1 MFRKIVSVAVLAAV
15 AGVTVS
21 HAQTVSQLGGPS
33 ELPPAGFKGQMYVD
47 SRGCVFLRAG
57 LNGAVN
63 WVPRVNRDRKA
74 LCGYPPTLATLG
86 KPVPVEPDPVP
97 EADTAPVVA
106 TLKPLPPAPKATGK
120 PMDTVA
126 SLTTPPKI
134 RAVTP
139 AKPISPELAKALPAP
154 IAPPAAVMM
163 AQAPVVRA
171 PQPVVMAA
179 TQGAT
184 GNKIGC
190 YSSAPVAQVVALSN
204 GGSAVLCTRGDGSL
218 DGARAPIYAKVAM
231 GEGNR
236 SGAGIYAPGAG
247 AQVAA
252 QVGRAVADP
261 VLLPAVPGVAAVVG
275 VNPATLPDVVV
286 PQGYK
291 LAWEDDRLNPYRGLG
306 TAEGQAA
313 QDQIWTRQ
321 VPARLQQQTAQAPVV
336 VVRPQVQVSTKTE
349 PRAVAAK
356 PAAMAVPQPA
366 LGGKLYVQV
375 GTFGVPSNA
384 DGAKA
389 RLRALGL
396 PVGSAQI
403 SKGGRA
409 LQMVMAGPFADAGAA
424 RAALSA
430 ARAVGFGDAFIR

>member
-86 KPVPVEPDPVP
+86 KPLPVVPDPIPAP
-97 EADTAPVVA
+97 ETRVAVAP
-106 TLKPLPPAPKATGK
+106 KPVPPAPKATGK

-134 RAVTP
+134 RAATP
-139 AKPISPELAKALPAP
+139 AKPMSAELAKALPPP
-154 IAPPAAVMM
+154 IAPPKAVMV

-204 GGSAVLCTRGDGSL
+204 GGSAVLCARGDGSL
-218 DGARAPIYAKVAM
+218 NGARAPIYAKVAM

-247 AQVAA
+247 AKAAA

-261 VLLPAVPGVAAVVG
+261 VLLPAVPVASG
-275 VNPATLPDVVV
+275 
-286 PQGYK
+286 K
-291 LAWEDDRLNPYRGLG
+291 
-306 TAEGQAA
+306 
-313 QDQIWTRQ
+313 TRTG
-321 VPARLQQQTAQAPVV
+321 A
-336 VVRPQVQVSTKTE
+336 
-349 PRAVAAK
+349 
-356 PAAMAVPQPA
+356 
-366 LGGKLYVQV
+366 
-375 GTFGVPSNA
+375 SN
-384 DGAKA
+384 
-389 RLRALGL
+389 RALKRSSRRRE
-396 PVGSAQI
+396 PS
-403 SKGGRA
+403 SS
-409 LQMVMAGPFADAGAA
+409 P
-424 RAALSA
+424 
-430 ARAVGFGDAFIR
+430 